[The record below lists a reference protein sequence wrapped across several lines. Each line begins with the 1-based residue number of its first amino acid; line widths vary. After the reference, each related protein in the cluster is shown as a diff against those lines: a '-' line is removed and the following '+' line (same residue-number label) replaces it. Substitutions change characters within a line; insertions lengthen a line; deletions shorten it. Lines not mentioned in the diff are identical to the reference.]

1 MTLNSVYNIRFC
13 FEIVGRESPQDDWL
27 LVKISY
33 WGNGMKHSYTDPAL
47 TMEEIDELSNW
58 FEKIFYKDT
67 PERRFIPIDQMIF
80 FRFFGYEKG
89 KSKIQIQLNSQYN
102 NTGNP
107 LKLNFLM
114 SQVEIIKWIKELR
127 HRNY

>member
-1 MTLNSVYNIRFC
+1 MNLTTINNIHFT
-13 FEIVGRESPQDDWL
+13 FQIVGRESKLDDWL
-27 LVKISY
+27 LIKVSY
-33 WGNGMKHSYTDPAL
+33 SGNGMKHSYTDPAL

>member
-1 MTLNSVYNIRFC
+1 MNLTTINNIHFT
-13 FEIVGRESPQDDWL
+13 FQIIGRESRQDDWL
-27 LVKISY
+27 LVKVSY
-33 WGNGMKHSYTDPAL
+33 WGNGIKHSYTDPAL
-47 TMEEIDELSNW
+47 TMEEIDELSFW

-67 PERRFIPIDQMIF
+67 PELRFIPIDQMIY
-80 FRFFGYEKG
+80 FRFFGYDKG
-89 KSKIQIQLNSQYN
+89 KSKIQIELNSQYT

>member
-1 MTLNSVYNIRFC
+1 MNLTTINNIHFT
-13 FEIVGRESPQDDWL
+13 FQIVGRESKLDDWL

-47 TMEEIDELSNW
+47 TMEELDELSIW

-67 PERRFIPIDQMIF
+67 PERRFITIDQMIF

-89 KSKIQIQLNSQYN
+89 KSKIQVELNSQYN

-114 SQVEIIKWIKELR
+114 SQIEIIKWIKELR
-127 HRNY
+127 DRDY

>member
-1 MTLNSVYNIRFC
+1 MNLTTINNIHFT
-13 FEIVGRESPQDDWL
+13 FQIVGRESKLDDWL
-27 LVKISY
+27 LVKVSY
-33 WGNGMKHSYTDPAL
+33 WGNGIKHSYTDPAL
-47 TMEEIDELSNW
+47 TMEEIDKLSIW

-67 PERRFIPIDQMIF
+67 PERRFITIDQMIF

-89 KSKIQIQLNSQYN
+89 KSKIQLELNSQYN

-114 SQVEIIKWIKELR
+114 SKVEIIKWIKELR
-127 HRNY
+127 DRNY

>member
-1 MTLNSVYNIRFC
+1 MNLTTINNIHFT
-13 FEIVGRESPQDDWL
+13 FQIVGRESKLDDWL

-47 TMEEIDELSNW
+47 TMEELDELSIW

-67 PERRFIPIDQMIF
+67 PERRFITIDQMIF

-89 KSKIQIQLNSQYN
+89 KSKIQVELNSQYN

-127 HRNY
+127 DRDY

>member
-1 MTLNSVYNIRFC
+1 MNLTTINNIHFT
-13 FEIVGRESPQDDWL
+13 FQIVGRESKLDDWL

-47 TMEEIDELSNW
+47 TMEELDELSIW

-67 PERRFIPIDQMIF
+67 PERRFITIDQMIF

-89 KSKIQIQLNSQYN
+89 KSKRI
-102 NTGNP
+102 
-107 LKLNFLM
+107 
-114 SQVEIIKWIKELR
+114 
-127 HRNY
+127 